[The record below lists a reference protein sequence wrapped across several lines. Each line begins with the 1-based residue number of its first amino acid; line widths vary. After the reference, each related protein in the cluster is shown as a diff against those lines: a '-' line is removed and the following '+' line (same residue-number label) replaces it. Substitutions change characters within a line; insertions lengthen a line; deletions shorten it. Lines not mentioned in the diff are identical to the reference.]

1 LLVQN
6 IDLGLLGTSLNHF
19 FIVNTTPFEK
29 NNPRILFAWASYDW
43 ANSVYNLAITV
54 SIFPAFYKEVTR
66 IAYGTAKDG
75 RTIVDFFGMEF
86 DSGILYS
93 YAISLSY
100 LLAAILSP
108 LLSGVADYGGKK
120 KILMQFFTYLG
131 ASACFALFFFDGH
144 NLELG
149 IIAAII
155 ASMGYG
161 GSVVFYNSYLPE
173 IATEDRW
180 DRLSARGFSMG
191 FLGSSIHLIV
201 SAFIITNALS
211 LGLTEIFAPRIS
223 FLLVAIWWV
232 SFAQIA
238 FYYLPKP
245 TPKHTGETKL
255 FAKGFAELNK
265 VWQSLK
271 DLPNV
276 KRFLA
281 AFFCYS
287 MGAQTILLLATLF
300 GSEVIGMTTAELI
313 FTTLLL
319 QFVGI
324 IGAYLIAFLSE
335 KIGNKYALIGLVV
348 VWTGICIAGYFIYTK
363 NDFYILASAVG
374 VVMGAV
380 HLSRSTYAKLLPE
393 NTPDTTSY
401 FSFYDVT
408 EKMSIVFG
416 TFIFG
421 LLAAIFDD
429 MRASIVALSVFFL
442 LGLFILFTVK
452 IPRQA

>member
-1 LLVQN
+1 VSN
-6 IDLGLLGTSLNHF
+6 SK
-19 FIVNTTPFEK
+19 FEK
-29 NNPRILFAWASYDW
+29 NNPRIMFAWASYDW

-54 SIFPAFYKEVTR
+54 SIFPAYYDYVTKE
-66 IAYGTAKDG
+66 AYGVAKDG
-75 RTIVDFFGMEF
+75 RTIVDFFGIEF
-86 DSGILYS
+86 ENGILYS
-93 YAISLSY
+93 YAISFSFLM
-100 LLAAILSP
+100 AAILSP
-108 LLSGVADYGGKK
+108 LLSGIADYGGKK
-120 KILMQFFTYLG
+120 KILMQFFTYMG
-131 ASACFALFFFDGH
+131 ATACFMLFFFTGK
-144 NLELG
+144 NIELG

-191 FLGSSIHLIV
+191 FLGSDIHLLV
-201 SAFIITNALS
+201 CSLLITNAAS
-211 LGLTEIFAPRIS
+211 LGMTGTFAPRLS

-245 TPKHTGETKL
+245 VAKSTDETKL
-255 FAKGFAELNK
+255 FAQGFKELKK

-271 DLPNV
+271 DLPHV
-276 KRFLA
+276 KRFLL

-287 MGAQTILLLATLF
+287 MGAQTILLLATIF
-300 GSEVIGMTTAELI
+300 GSKVIGMTTAELI

-324 IGAYLIAFLSE
+324 IGAYLIAFISE
-335 KIGNKYALIGLVV
+335 KIGNKYALVILVII
-348 VWTGICIAGYFIYTK
+348 WTVICIVGYFIYTK

-393 NTPDTTSY
+393 NTPDSTSY

-408 EKMSIVFG
+408 EKMSIVLG
-416 TFIFG
+416 TFCFG

-429 MRASIVALSVFFL
+429 MRASIVALSICFL
-442 LGLFILFTVK
+442 LGLAILFTVK
-452 IPRQA
+452 IPRQEK